1 MKPSLSSMRFVLI
14 ATLVL
19 ATLPYF
25 VKLGSSSLWDS
36 NEAFYAETPREM
48 IEGGDFINPTF
59 NHQPRFNKPPLV
71 YWVVAL
77 FYKVFGVSE
86 AVERIPI
93 AIAAMVLIG
102 TALLLGQAAFST
114 DAGLMAAIALAA
126 TPRFLMFSR
135 RIIIDVYLAMFMS
148 LALLLFVL
156 SELHPRRRKL
166 CLSLMYVS
174 LGLGVLTKGPVA
186 VLLPA
191 AAILAYLALHR
202 RLNVLRELMLPA
214 GLLIIAAIV
223 VPWYGAIYAE
233 HGWRYIKAF
242 LLDDN
247 ISRYTQPLWG
257 PRRSVLFYLPV
268 LAGDLLPWSICLP
281 LAIWLQ
287 LRFTLKRWRA
297 PRESPHGSPSP
308 VDVPHESEPG
318 EKPFGTL
325 LLIWIAV
332 VVIFFSL
339 SRSKEDLYILPVY
352 PAVAALV
359 GGTLARALNRDRLR
373 GLATMVSVS
382 ATALL
387 VAGLGVALLYAI
399 AKISPVYEIA
409 GAPMIAWVAIV
420 GGLIAAA
427 GVWARRAHMAIVI
440 VALTMA
446 AISWVFVLRS
456 LPNFEKYRPVS
467 ALSEIIA
474 RQAGPD
480 ARVGY
485 FRTASPSIVF
495 YLQRPI
501 FEYYRVEEL
510 SEAMGSGQ
518 EVYCLMAAD
527 DYEVVKDA
535 IAVPT
540 IVLASRPIFQVKL
553 GGIFNRTRTPQVLLI
568 SNKLGARSS
577 E

>member
-1 MKPSLSSMRFVLI
+1 
-14 ATLVL
+14 
-19 ATLPYF
+19 
-25 VKLGSSSLWDS
+25 
-36 NEAFYAETPREM
+36 
-48 IEGGDFINPTF
+48 
-59 NHQPRFNKPPLV
+59 
-71 YWVVAL
+71 
-77 FYKVFGVSE
+77 
-86 AVERIPI
+86 
-93 AIAAMVLIG
+93 
-102 TALLLGQAAFST
+102 
-114 DAGLMAAIALAA
+114 
-126 TPRFLMFSR
+126 
-135 RIIIDVYLAMFMS
+135 
-148 LALLLFVL
+148 
-156 SELHPRRRKL
+156 
-166 CLSLMYVS
+166 
-174 LGLGVLTKGPVA
+174 
-186 VLLPA
+186 
-191 AAILAYLALHR
+191 
-202 RLNVLRELMLPA
+202 
-214 GLLIIAAIV
+214 
-223 VPWYGAIYAE
+223 
-233 HGWRYIKAF
+233 
-242 LLDDN
+242 
-247 ISRYTQPLWG
+247 
-257 PRRSVLFYLPV
+257 
-268 LAGDLLPWSICLP
+268 
-281 LAIWLQ
+281 
-287 LRFTLKRWRA
+287 
-297 PRESPHGSPSP
+297 
-308 VDVPHESEPG
+308 
-318 EKPFGTL
+318 
-325 LLIWIAV
+325 
-332 VVIFFSL
+332 
-339 SRSKEDLYILPVY
+339 
-352 PAVAALV
+352 
-359 GGTLARALNRDRLR
+359 
-373 GLATMVSVS
+373 MVSVS

-387 VAGLGVALLYAI
+387 VAGLGVALLYVI

-485 FRTASPSIVF
+485 FRTASPSMVF